1 MIYHYRN
8 ICAIKWMDSHPNGTT
23 AEFKEHFDSLQV
35 SAKEQKVPCP
45 CE

>member
-45 CE
+45 